1 MAPMGDR
8 TWEDNIKMALLEVR
22 RGHGFDFLAHNRE
35 R

>member
-8 TWEDNIKMALLEVR
+8 RLEDDIKMALQEVR
-22 RGHGFDFLAHNRE
+22 RGHGFDFMAHNRE